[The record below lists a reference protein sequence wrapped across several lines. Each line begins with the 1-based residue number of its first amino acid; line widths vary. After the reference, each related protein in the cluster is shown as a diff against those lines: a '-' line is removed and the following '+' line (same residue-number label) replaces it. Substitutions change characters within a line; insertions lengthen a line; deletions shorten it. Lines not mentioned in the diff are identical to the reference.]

1 MEKRLTLSIFLSLL
15 VIYIW
20 SIFVQQSQIN
30 PKSHNGTQLHDNKEI
45 MDIEKSVPPI
55 ASQGGLL
62 GQPLPKTPMIEEK
75 IKQIESK
82 KLIADF
88 SDAGGLLKKVFL
100 KEYRTALP
108 LDDFMAIPGY
118 YDGIKYVL
126 SQIDDRRIVY
136 SYEND
141 EYVVK
146 KTYVLS
152 DDDYDIH
159 ADIEITNKTKMSK
172 LIDLNVQGLRLNMSN
187 LNGEKHG
194 NAQAM
199 GGDKSLF
206 EYVISSENDVHRK
219 NNAFKFSSKEKRE
232 SAGNIRWVGFRDRY
246 FCAIS
251 KPIFT
256 TYGYNI
262 NPVSDHLLAINIES
276 RGITIP
282 PEGNIK
288 FSSLIFVG
296 PEKTHLLAKYG
307 FGFED
312 IKRYYRIAFFDAVA
326 KMIYSFMY
334 MLNRFVPNWGA
345 CIIIM
350 SLVVYSLT
358 YPLTL
363 RSMSSMKKM
372 QAMQPKIAAVKDKH
386 KNNPQ
391 KMNSEMM
398 ELYKK
403 HKINPLGGCLPIVLQ
418 MPVFIGLYQVLWRSV
433 SLKGA
438 SFLWIK
444 DLSQPD
450 RLLIFQNTIP
460 LLDNE
465 LNLLP
470 IIMIVVMFFQQK
482 LTSANMVITD
492 PAQATQQKMMG
503 IMMPLFMGVIFYK
516 FASGLTLYFVMF
528 YLLSTLT
535 QWKMSKGPKAA

>member
-1 MEKRLTLSIFLSLL
+1 M
-15 VIYIW
+15 
-20 SIFVQQSQIN
+20 
-30 PKSHNGTQLHDNKEI
+30 KSRSFNSTQLYGYKEVTDNRKPILPITSQDEL
-45 MDIEKSVPPI
+45 SV
-55 ASQGGLL
+55 
-62 GQPLPKTPMIEEK
+62 QPLTKSPNVEEK
-75 IKQIESK
+75 IRRIESK

-100 KEYRTALP
+100 KEYSTALP
-108 LDDFMAIPGY
+108 LDDFMAISGY
-118 YDGIKYVL
+118 YEGTKYVAGQ
-126 SQIDDRRIVY
+126 SDGRRIIY

-152 DDDYDIH
+152 DDDYDINL
-159 ADIEITNKTKMSK
+159 DIEIINKTKMSK
-172 LIDLNVQGLRLNMSN
+172 LIDLNVQGIRLNMSN
-187 LNGEKHG
+187 LNEKNNN
-194 NAQAM
+194 NAQSISR
-199 GGDKSLF
+199 DRSLF
-206 EYVISSENDVHRK
+206 EYVIYSENDVYRK
-219 NNAFKFSSKEKRE
+219 NNAFKFSNKDKRE
-232 SAGNIRWVGFRDRY
+232 STGSVRWVGFRDRY
-246 FCAIS
+246 FCAIT
-251 KPIFT
+251 KPIFS

-276 RGITIP
+276 KGITIP
-282 PEGNIK
+282 PEGNVK

-296 PEKTHLLAKYG
+296 PEKTHLLAKYK

-334 MLNRFVPNWGA
+334 MLNRFVPNWGI

-350 SLVVYSLT
+350 SLLVYSAT

-363 RSMSSMKKM
+363 KSMSSMKKM
-372 QAMQPKIAAVKDKH
+372 QALQPKIAAVKDKY
-386 KNNPQ
+386 KSNPQ

-403 HKINPLGGCLPIVLQ
+403 HRINPLGGCLPIVLQ

-444 DLSQPD
+444 DLSEPD
-450 RLLIFQNTIP
+450 RLMVFQNTIP
-460 LLDNE
+460 LLEND

-503 IMMPLFMGVIFYK
+503 IMMPLFMGVVFYK
-516 FASGLTLYFVMF
+516 FASGLTLYFTMF

-535 QWKMSKGPKAA
+535 QWKMSKGPKAV

>member
-1 MEKRLTLSIFLSLL
+1 M
-15 VIYIW
+15 
-20 SIFVQQSQIN
+20 
-30 PKSHNGTQLHDNKEI
+30 KSRSFNSTQLYGYKEVADNRKLI
-45 MDIEKSVPPI
+45 PPI
-55 ASQGGLL
+55 TSQDELSV
-62 GQPLPKTPMIEEK
+62 QPLTKSPNVEEK
-75 IKQIESK
+75 IRRIESK

-100 KEYRTALP
+100 KEYSTALP
-108 LDDFMAIPGY
+108 LDDFMAISGY
-118 YDGIKYVL
+118 YEGTKYVAGQ
-126 SQIDDRRIVY
+126 SDGRRIIY

-152 DDDYDIH
+152 DDDYDIQS
-159 ADIEITNKTKMSK
+159 DIEIINKAKMSK
-172 LIDLNVQGLRLNMSN
+172 LIDLNVQGVRLNMSN
-187 LNGEKHG
+187 LNEKNNN
-194 NAQAM
+194 NAQATIR
-199 GGDKSLF
+199 DRSLF
-206 EYVISSENDVHRK
+206 EYVIYSENDVYRK
-219 NNAFKFSSKEKRE
+219 NNAFKFSNKDKRE
-232 SAGNIRWVGFRDRY
+232 STGSVRWVGFRDRY
-246 FCAIS
+246 FCAIT
-251 KPIFT
+251 KPIFS

-276 RGITIP
+276 KGITIP
-282 PEGNIK
+282 PEGNVK

-296 PEKTHLLAKYG
+296 PEKTHLLAKYK

-312 IKRYYRIAFFDAVA
+312 IKRYYRMAFFDAVA

-334 MLNRFVPNWGA
+334 MLNRFVPNWGI

-350 SLVVYSLT
+350 SLFVYSAT
-358 YPLTL
+358 YPLTM

-372 QAMQPKIAAVKDKH
+372 QALQPKIAAVKDKY

-403 HKINPLGGCLPIVLQ
+403 HKINPLGGCLPVVLQ

-470 IIMIVVMFFQQK
+470 IIMIVIMFFQQK

-503 IMMPLFMGVIFYK
+503 IMMPLFMGVVFYK
-516 FASGLTLYFVMF
+516 FASGLTLYFTMF

>member
-1 MEKRLTLSIFLSLL
+1 M
-15 VIYIW
+15 
-20 SIFVQQSQIN
+20 
-30 PKSHNGTQLHDNKEI
+30 DNTKPI
-45 MDIEKSVPPI
+45 LPI
-55 ASQGGLL
+55 APQDELS
-62 GQPLPKTPMIEEK
+62 GQPLLKAPIVEEE
-75 IKQIESK
+75 IRHIESK

-88 SDAGGLLKKVFL
+88 SDTGGLLKKVFL
-100 KEYRTALP
+100 KEYSTTLP
-108 LDDFMAIPGY
+108 LDDFMAISGY
-118 YDGIKYVL
+118 YEGTKYAVEQ
-126 SQIDDRRIVY
+126 SDDRHIVY

-159 ADIEITNKTKMSK
+159 ADIDITNKSKMSK
-172 LIDLNVQGLRLNMSN
+172 LIDLNIQGLRLNMSN
-187 LNGEKHG
+187 LNGKNHN
-194 NAQAM
+194 NAQTM

-206 EYVISSENDVHRK
+206 EYVVSSENDVYRK
-219 NNAFKFSSKEKRE
+219 NNAFKFSNKEKRE
-232 SAGNIRWVGFRDRY
+232 STGSVRWVGFRDRY

-251 KPIFT
+251 KPIFS

-276 RGITIP
+276 KGITIP
-282 PEGNIK
+282 PEGNVK

-296 PEKTHLLAKYG
+296 PEKTHLLAKYK

-312 IKRYYRIAFFDAVA
+312 IKRYYRMAFFDAVA

-334 MLNRFVPNWGA
+334 MLNRFVTNWGI

-350 SLVVYSLT
+350 SLLVYSAT

-363 RSMSSMKKM
+363 KSMSSMKKM
-372 QAMQPKIAAVKDKH
+372 QALQPKIAAAKDKH

-418 MPVFIGLYQVLWRSV
+418 MPIFIGLYQVLWRSV

-444 DLSQPD
+444 DLSEPD

-460 LLDNE
+460 LLGNE

-470 IIMIVVMFFQQK
+470 LIMIIIMFFQQK

-503 IMMPLFMGVIFYK
+503 IMMPLFMGVVFYK
-516 FASGLTLYFVMF
+516 FASGLTLYFTMF
-528 YLLSTLT
+528 YFLSTLT

>member
-1 MEKRLTLSIFLSLL
+1 M
-15 VIYIW
+15 
-20 SIFVQQSQIN
+20 
-30 PKSHNGTQLHDNKEI
+30 KSKSFNSTQLYGHKDVTDSKEPI
-45 MDIEKSVPPI
+45 IPPVV
-55 ASQGGLL
+55 SQGELPGQLL
-62 GQPLPKTPMIEEK
+62 SKALTIEEK
-75 IKQIESK
+75 ITRIESK
-82 KLIADF
+82 KLIAEF
-88 SDAGGLLKKVFL
+88 SDVGGLLKKAFL
-100 KEYRTALP
+100 KEYSTALP
-108 LDDFMAIPGY
+108 IDDFMAISGY
-118 YDGIKYVL
+118 YEGIKYAIEQ
-126 SQIDDRRIVY
+126 SDDRHIVY

-152 DDDYDIH
+152 DDDYDINL
-159 ADIEITNKTKMSK
+159 DIEIVNKTEMSK
-172 LIDLNVQGLRLNMSN
+172 LIDLNMQGLRLNMSN
-187 LNGEKHG
+187 LNGKNHP
-194 NAQAM
+194 NVQAM

-206 EYVISSENDVHRK
+206 EYVVSSDNDVYRK
-219 NNAFKFSSKEKRE
+219 NNAFKFSNKEKRE
-232 SAGNIRWVGFRDRY
+232 STGSVRWVGFRDRY
-246 FCAIS
+246 FCAII
-251 KPIFT
+251 KPNFS

-262 NPVSDHLLAINIES
+262 NPISDHLLSINVES

-282 PEGNIK
+282 PGGNVK

-296 PEKTHLLAKYG
+296 PEKTHLLAKYK

-326 KMIYSFMY
+326 KMIYSSMY
-334 MLNRFVPNWGA
+334 MLNRFVPNWGI

-350 SLVVYSLT
+350 SLLVYSAT

-372 QAMQPKIAAVKDKH
+372 QALQPKIAAVKDKY

-398 ELYKK
+398 ELYKN

-444 DLSQPD
+444 DLSEPD
-450 RLLIFQNTIP
+450 RLLVFQNTIP
-460 LLDNE
+460 LLEND

-503 IMMPLFMGVIFYK
+503 IMMPLFMGVVFYK
-516 FASGLTLYFVMF
+516 FASGLTLYFTMF

-535 QWKMSKGPKAA
+535 QWKMSKGPKAV